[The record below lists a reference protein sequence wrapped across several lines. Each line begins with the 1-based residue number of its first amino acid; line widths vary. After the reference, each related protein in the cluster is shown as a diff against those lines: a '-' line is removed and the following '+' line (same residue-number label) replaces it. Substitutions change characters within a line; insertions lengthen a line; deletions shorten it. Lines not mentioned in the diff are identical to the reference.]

1 VLYGGRRLD
10 AREAERWG
18 LINRVVAA
26 GELMDKAWALA
37 SRIAAAAPL
46 AVEAIMA
53 VSRAT
58 QGRSV
63 DEVFTHLRSGD
74 LVAYERMLGSGDAL
88 EGPRAFTEK
97 REPRWQGR

>member
-1 VLYGGRRLD
+1 
-10 AREAERWG
+10 
-18 LINRVVAA
+18 
-26 GELMDKAWALA
+26 MDEAWALA
-37 SRIAAAAPL
+37 WRIAAAAPL

-53 VSRAT
+53 VNRAT

-63 DEVFTHLRSGD
+63 DEAFAHLRSGD
-74 LVAYERMLGSGDAL
+74 QVAYERMLGSDDAQ